1 MTLSQNPEIKMKG
14 KAKEENLNL
23 KVGEIEKNKCKDT
36 LQQITLA

>member
-1 MTLSQNPEIKMKG
+1 MKG
-14 KAKEENLNL
+14 KAKEENSNL

>member
-1 MTLSQNPEIKMKG
+1 MKG

-23 KVGEIEKNKCKDT
+23 KVREIEKNKCKDT

>member
-1 MTLSQNPEIKMKG
+1 MIG

-23 KVGEIEKNKCKDT
+23 KVGEIGKNKCKDT

>member
-1 MTLSQNPEIKMKG
+1 MKG

-23 KVGEIEKNKCKDT
+23 KVGEIKKNKCKDT

>member
-1 MTLSQNPEIKMKG
+1 MGG

>member
-1 MTLSQNPEIKMKG
+1 MKG

-36 LQQITLA
+36 LQQITEA